1 MSSPGHQSTP
11 TSGTPPVARTSRG
24 GEEEMEQT
32 FNQIPAER
40 RWDIATR
47 GASMMPFAYDR
58 AFRKIAPERRRDIDL
73 AQKEIWREMGKNQA
87 EIAKILG
94 FRVDS
99 AAEVAETFS
108 AISTIIMGPEL
119 QGRVIPRAGDA
130 ATIVTDKCPMEA
142 NMHQFRTEARQTC
155 EHCNAYGTEAVA
167 SLNPGYRLT
176 SDRHM
181 CMGDLSCRMTI
192 EKIRQ

>member
-1 MSSPGHQSTP
+1 
-11 TSGTPPVARTSRG
+11 
-24 GEEEMEQT
+24 MEQT